1 MRKLPL
7 NPMDHTE
14 HTLNRILY
22 AIADP
27 TRRRI
32 LEALKER
39 GACSIGKDVG
49 LCAYDI
55 EMRVKVSQPTV
66 SHHMAVLKKAGLVEA
81 HKVGQWRWY
90 RRNEA
95 TLREFT
101 RALKDTL

>member
-1 MRKLPL
+1 MQGIFL
-7 NPMDHTE
+7 NVMDNSE
-14 HTLNRILY
+14 QNLNRILY

-39 GACSIGKDVG
+39 GACSIGKEVG

-55 EMRVKVSQPTV
+55 EVRVKVSQPTV
-66 SHHMAVLKKAGLVEA
+66 SHHMTVLTKAGLVEA
-81 HKVGQWRWY
+81 HKIGQWRWY
-90 RRNEA
+90 RRNET

-101 RALKDTL
+101 RTLKEKI